1 MPDTS
6 KLSLKLVIFR
16 AGLLAELKSFVFAT
30 GAFSGVEGEEMLST
44 YSSLDPE
51 PSEFF

>member
-1 MPDTS
+1 MPDTY

-16 AGLLAELKSFVFAT
+16 VGLLADLKSFAPLT
-30 GAFSGVEGEEMLST
+30 GVVSGVEGEEMLST